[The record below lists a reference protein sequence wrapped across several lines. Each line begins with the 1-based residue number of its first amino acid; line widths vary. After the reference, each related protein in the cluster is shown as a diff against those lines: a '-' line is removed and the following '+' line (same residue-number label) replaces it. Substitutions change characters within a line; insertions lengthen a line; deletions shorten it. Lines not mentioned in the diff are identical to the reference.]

1 MISEQLQQYNQESR
15 KPLVSIVLPVY
26 NGKEYLREAIDSML
40 NQTFT
45 DFELIIINDGSSDE
59 SANIIAAYSDPRIYS
74 VQQDNQGLA
83 ATLNRGIAL
92 ARGKYIARQDQD
104 DVSLPERLARQ
115 VEFLQAHPDYGM
127 VGTWATIL
135 EGTEP
140 TGRTHRHPEDNLR
153 LKFELLFDNPFVHS
167 SVMFRASVIESVGGY
182 STDRDRQPPEDY
194 ELWSRV
200 ARRFKVA
207 NIPGPLHVYR
217 EMPQS
222 MSRTGDNPF
231 LRHVLAI
238 NKENIA
244 WCTADKF
251 SDQSIQDLAAL
262 IHGQYGFFSR
272 KTSVRE
278 MIDIIYASAK
288 NLSDE
293 AGMDSVAI
301 HEEIQIKVNN
311 LRYHYVQAKYFGLLG
326 DSGRGLLHRALRNC
340 RRIIQRR

>member
-1 MISEQLQQYNQESR
+1 MISEQLQQHNQESR
-15 KPLVSIVLPVY
+15 NPLVSIVLPVY

-40 NQTFT
+40 DQTFT

-59 SANIIAAYSDPRIYS
+59 SADIIAAYSDPRIHFF
-74 VQQDNQGLA
+74 QQENQGLA

-92 ARGKYIARQDQD
+92 ARGHYIARQDQD
-104 DVSLPERLARQ
+104 DVSLPDRLANQ
-115 VEFLQAHPDYGM
+115 VRFLEGNPEHGL
-127 VGTWATIL
+127 VGTWAVIW
-135 EGTEP
+135 EGETPTE
-140 TGRTHRHPEDNLR
+140 RLHRHPQDNLR
-153 LKFELLFDNPFVHS
+153 LKFDLLFDNPFVHS
-167 SVMFRASVIESVGGY
+167 SVMIRKSVVEEVGGY

-200 ARRFKVA
+200 ARRSKVA
-207 NIPGPLHVYR
+207 NIPETLHVYR

-244 WCTADKF
+244 WYTAGAF
-251 SDQSIQDLAAL
+251 SDQSIQDLATL

-272 KTSVRE
+272 KTAVNE
-278 MIDIIYASAK
+278 MVAIIHAAAR

-293 AGMDSVAI
+293 AGMDNASI
-301 HEEIQIKVNN
+301 KNEIQLRVNN
-311 LRYHYVQAKYFGLLG
+311 LRYHYFQAKYFGLFG
-326 DSGRGLLHRALRNC
+326 DSGRSLLHRTLRTC
-340 RRIIQRR
+340 RRIVQRA